1 VNVAVITQPAAVGS
15 LAIEIGGIPILLEST
30 SPAFQQMVE
39 RHYPGFMRGP
49 ESPEFRAP
57 LLHFSVEPL
66 NSTKS
71 GDEGEVR
78 VWKQAD
84 RWCIRRGDFEAEV
97 NLDSGEGRIWQ
108 DLNPYGLN
116 TILRIV
122 HTLYLAREHG
132 FLLHAASAVR
142 NKRAFVFSGVSGAGK
157 TTISRCA
164 AEDAVL
170 LTDEI
175 SYIRRGGGQYL
186 AWGTPFAGEM
196 GTPGANISAPVAKL
210 FFLEKGPENRIDDM
224 DRSEAL
230 RRLLRNILF
239 FSNDEEAVC
248 ALFDSAC
255 AFLERVPAQRLTFVP
270 DASVWEL
277 IH

>member
-1 VNVAVITQPAAVGS
+1 MATITQSVTAGS
-15 LAIEIGGIPILLEST
+15 LAIEIGGIPILLDSLP
-30 SPAFQQMVE
+30 PAFQEMVE
-39 RHYPGFMRGP
+39 RCYPGFTRRFDA
-49 ESPEFRAP
+49 PEFRTP
-57 LLHFSVEPL
+57 SLHFSVEPL
-66 NSTKS
+66 ARPPLIT
-71 GDEGEVR
+71 DADVR
-78 VWKQAD
+78 VWKQGD
-84 RWCIRRGDFEAEV
+84 QCCISRGDFQVEL
-97 NLDSGEGRIWQ
+97 NLDLRRGCIRL

-122 HTLYLAREHG
+122 HTLCLARARG

-142 NKRAFVFSGVSGAGK
+142 SNRAFIFSGVSGAGK

-175 SYIRRGGGQYL
+175 SYIRRTGNQYL

-196 GTPGANISAPVAKL
+196 GTPGANISAPIAKL
-210 FFLEKGPENRIDDM
+210 FFLEKGPANRIDDI

-230 RRLLRNILF
+230 RLLLRNILF
-239 FSNDEEAVC
+239 FNNDEEAVS
-248 ALFDSAC
+248 AVFDSAC
-255 AFLERVPAQRLTFVP
+255 DFLERVPAQRLTFVP

-277 IH
+277 IY